1 MVAGLASA
9 GVDVLRLG
17 VLPTPAVAYLT
28 RALDADLG
36 VVLSA
41 SHNPAPDNGIKFFGR
56 GGRKLPD
63 AVEDQIEQFLARSA
77 GRRRGRPQPGSGGA
91 RRPAGA
97 GALPAPSA
105 GFAGR

>member
-28 RALDADLG
+28 KAMDADLG

-56 GGRKLPD
+56 GGHKLPD
-63 AVEDQIEQFLARSA
+63 AVEDEIEQFLGQS
-77 GRRRGRPQPGSGGA
+77 QPDGVPGP
-91 RRPAGA
+91 PA
-97 GALPAPSA
+97 A
-105 GFAGR
+105 GFGGFSTPSRSRSVTCTICWPR